1 MAGSV
6 ASSASSREARPSRGF
21 FGRILQFLREVIGE
35 LKKVTYPT
43 GPELGRMT
51 VVVLLFVMFMML
63 LVTGLDW
70 AFGHGALWLFGGSSG
85 N

>member
-6 ASSASSREARPSRGF
+6 ASSTSSSEAPSRKGF
-21 FGRILQFLREVIGE
+21 FGRIMTFLREVIAE

-43 GPELGRMT
+43 GPELLRMSII
-51 VVVLLFVMFMML
+51 VLLFVIFMML
-63 LVTGLDW
+63 LVTGLDYV
-70 AFGHGALWLFGGSSG
+70 FGRGALWLFGGSSG